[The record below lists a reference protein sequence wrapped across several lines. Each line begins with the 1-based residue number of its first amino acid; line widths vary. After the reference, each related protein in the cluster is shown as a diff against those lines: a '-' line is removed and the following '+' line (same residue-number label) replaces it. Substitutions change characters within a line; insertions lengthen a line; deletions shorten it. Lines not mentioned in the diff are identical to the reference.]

1 MKKLIYQLKWILLQA
16 KPVIPHAIAI
26 TVIAS
31 IVSLISVYKAL
42 ITKNLIDASI
52 AMQSIQIKHHM
63 ILLILAYAFTIS
75 INIVK
80 KYISL
85 YANEKLTHN
94 LHNRLYTH
102 ITNSEW
108 LEQSKY
114 HSVSLLSRVTGD
126 TSAITG
132 LILSTI
138 PSVISAVVLLTAS
151 AYTLFKVEPN
161 ITIFILLLSPS
172 LIIVSKLFT
181 RKLKNIQKQQNEQNV
196 KYKAFMQESLN
207 NIMVVKTFCHEDENL
222 KNIKNLQ
229 KERLNLALKYT
240 RISTLSKLILKVGG
254 LFIYFIIL
262 GYGVN
267 NLSKGIWT
275 YGTLS
280 AMLQLS
286 GNVQSPFSKLSK
298 NAPSFITC
306 FASLER
312 ILEIEELT
320 LENSDEN
327 IQTNNLNNNYSIEF
341 RNVNFEYKKDNPIL
355 KDISFDINPGEKV
368 AFIGPSGEGKTTI
381 IRMILSLIHNQSG
394 SAYFKHNNK
403 IEPIN
408 KNHRNLISYIPQ
420 GNTLFSGTIKENL
433 LYGNPNASIDEINTA
448 LKQACAYDFV
458 YELKDK
464 LDTTIGEKGLGISEG
479 QAQRLAIAR
488 AFLRKKPILILDEAT
503 SALDPKTE
511 VDILR
516 AINDLEHKPTC
527 IIITH
532 RPSALKICDTIFNL
546 SKGNI
551 NKVEKDY
558 LEEVALSL

>member
-1 MKKLIYQLKWILLQA
+1 MKNLIYQLKWILSQA

-26 TVIAS
+26 TVIGS
-31 IVSLISVYKAL
+31 TVSLISVYKAL
-42 ITKNLIDASI
+42 ITKNLIDAAI
-52 AMQSIQIKHHM
+52 AMQSLQIKHHM
-63 ILLILAYAFTIS
+63 MLLILAYAFTIS
-75 INIVK
+75 INIVN

-102 ITNSEW
+102 IINSEW

-138 PSVISAVVLLTAS
+138 PNVISAVVLLAAS
-151 AYTLFKVEPN
+151 TYTLFKVEPN

-207 NIMVVKTFCHEDENL
+207 NILVVKTFCHEDENL

-275 YGTLS
+275 YGTLT

-286 GNVQSPFSKLSK
+286 GNVQSPFSKLAK

-327 IQTNNLNNNYSIEF
+327 INTNNLNNNYSIEF

-433 LYGNPNASIDEINTA
+433 LYGNPSASIDEINIA

-458 YELKDK
+458 YKLKDK
-464 LDTTIGEKGLGISEG
+464 LDTTIGEKGVGISEG
-479 QAQRLAIAR
+479 QAQRLSIAR

-511 VDILR
+511 VDILK
-516 AINDLEHKPTC
+516 AINILEHKPTC

-532 RPSALKICDTIFNL
+532 RPSALKICDKIFNL

-551 NKVEKDY
+551 SNVEKDY